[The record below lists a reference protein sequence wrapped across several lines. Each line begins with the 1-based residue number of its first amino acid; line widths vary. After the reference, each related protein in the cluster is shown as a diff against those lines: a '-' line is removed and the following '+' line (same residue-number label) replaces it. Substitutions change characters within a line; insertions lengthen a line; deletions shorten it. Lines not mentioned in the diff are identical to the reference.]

1 MKIKAFAFDLD
12 GTLLLPDG
20 SGPHPETM
28 KALKEADKAGYK
40 LILATGRPIYQTLGF
55 VDAIGCVSYIV
66 GNNGAS
72 LYDVE
77 AGKNISKDFL
87 PQELFESM
95 IEVAKETQSFFVMS
109 TTDKVKKLNFFD
121 GKEVPEWIKVSVDD
135 FGEPDKLED
144 VIAASKTE
152 KITQLTIKND
162 HELIVEKSLELKKVY
177 GNDYAFHVA
186 NEVYLDVNPKGISK
200 LTGIRTVLEKDGITP
215 EEVMTF
221 GDSGNDI
228 QMLKGSGYGVAM
240 ENANDG
246 AKTVADEIIGHHSTD
261 AIAKKIREVINAQC
275 K

>member
-28 KALKEADKAGYK
+28 KALREANKEGYK
-40 LILATGRPIYQTLGF
+40 LILATGRPIYQTMDF
-55 VDAIGCVSYIV
+55 VNSIGCISYIV

-77 AGKNISKDFL
+77 ANENISKDFL
-87 PQELFESM
+87 PEELFKSM
-95 IEVAKETQSFFVMS
+95 IEVAKETKSFFVMS
-109 TTDKVKKLNFFD
+109 TTDHVKKLNFFD
-121 GKEVPEWIKVSVDD
+121 GDDVPEWIKISVND

-144 VIAASKTE
+144 VIASSKTD
-152 KITQLTIKND
+152 KITQLTIKNE
-162 HELIVEKSLELKKVY
+162 HELIVDKAHELKKEY
-177 GNDYAFHVA
+177 GKDYALHIA
-186 NEVYLDVNPKGISK
+186 NEVYLDVNPKGVSK
-200 LTGIRTVLEKDGITP
+200 LTGIEIVLEEHGIKP
-215 EEVMTF
+215 GEVMTF

-261 AIAKKIREVINAQC
+261 AIAIKIREVIDAQTR
-275 K
+275 

>member
-28 KALKEADKAGYK
+28 KALREADKAGYK
-40 LILATGRPIYQTLGF
+40 LILATGRPIYQTMGF
-55 VDAIGCVSYIV
+55 VNSIGCISYIV

-87 PQELFESM
+87 PEELFESM
-95 IEVAKETQSFFVMS
+95 IEVAKETKSFFVMS
-109 TTDKVKKLNFFD
+109 TTEHVKKLNFFD
-121 GKEVPEWIKVSVDD
+121 GENVPEWIRVSVND

-144 VIAASKTE
+144 VILASKTD
-152 KITQLTIKND
+152 KITQLTIKNE
-162 HELIVEKSLELKKVY
+162 HGLIVEKALELKRVY
-177 GNDYAFHVA
+177 GKDYALHIA
-186 NEVYLDVNPKGISK
+186 NEVYLDVNPKGVSK
-200 LTGIRTVLEKDGITP
+200 LTGIEIVLEKYGITP
-215 EEVMTF
+215 SEVMSF

-228 QMLKGSGYGVAM
+228 QMIKGTGYGVAM

-261 AIAKKIREVINAQC
+261 AIARKLREVISAQM